1 MSDSKGRP
9 GRGAWVVTAI
19 LLIAAFLATF
29 ALWFQWRQT
38 RRCLAFYG
46 PEAAGRI
53 QAADHVELWDLGP
66 GAEPAALGPLR
77 ARDISGAQGL
87 VHLRR
92 GLVEDANFSWAER
105 SSDSPPNR
113 EWDVAIAF
121 GSGSHPDDGRTVL
134 VVDLDAAG
142 GAIAVEGRAGELRLG
157 RIGPAL
163 RTWLADIRESLG
175 P

>member
-1 MSDSKGRP
+1 MSDSKGP
-9 GRGAWVVTAI
+9 SGRGAWVVAAI
-19 LLIAAFLATF
+19 VLLAAFLATF

-46 PEAAGRI
+46 PDAAGRI

-77 ARDISGAQGL
+77 SRDISGAQGL

-105 SSDSPPNR
+105 PPGSPPDR
-113 EWDVAIAF
+113 GWDIAIAF
-121 GSGSHPDDGRTVL
+121 GSGSPPDDGRTVL
-134 VVDLDAAG
+134 VIDLDAAG
-142 GAIAVEGRAGELRLG
+142 GVIAVAGRTGELRLG
-157 RIGPAL
+157 RLGPAL
-163 RTWLADIRESLG
+163 RTWLADVRESLG